1 MLTKK
6 KKLSKKEIKEDKLI
20 SFYYKAYG
28 FITENQSRVLTY
40 AGIAAAVI
48 ILAIFYINHR
58 SEQNKEAG
66 IQLAQIIEV
75 YDGGAYLQAI
85 EGQAGT
91 KVLGLKKIVEEYGST
106 ENGET
111 AKIYLAN
118 SYSFLGRPEEA
129 FKYYDDY
136 SGSIAIYK
144 ATALAGQAGYY
155 AYKNNYEKAAELYE
169 KAANVTKEDILNPD
183 YLLSAG
189 ENYINAGKNKD
200 AKNVLEKII
209 KDYTTSTAASQAGRY
224 MAQIED

>member
-6 KKLSKKEIKEDKLI
+6 KKLSKKEIKEDKLV
-20 SFYYKAYG
+20 SFYYKTYG
-28 FITENQSRVLTY
+28 FITENRSRVLTY
-40 AGIAAAVI
+40 AGVAAAII

-58 SEQNKEAG
+58 AAQNKEAG
-66 IQLAQIIEV
+66 IQLSQIMEV
-75 YDGGAYLQAI
+75 YDNGAFLQAI

-118 SYSFLGRPEEA
+118 SYAFLGKTEEA

-136 SGSIAIYK
+136 SGGLDIYK
-144 ATALAGQAGYY
+144 AAALAGQADYY

-169 KAANVTKEDILNPD
+169 KAANVTKEDVLNPD
-183 YLLSAG
+183 YLLKAGANYISAG
-189 ENYINAGKNKD
+189 KEKE
-200 AKNVLEKII
+200 AKTVLEKIK
-209 KDYTTSTAASQAGRY
+209 KDYVTSSAARDVEKY
-224 MAQIED
+224 LVQIED